1 MDKSSYLALRAEL
14 IAMGYMD
21 KADSHGWKVVAFELA
36 QFALSLFALTQV
48 STLSWVYWALQIWL
62 AMGIFRA
69 FVLVHECGHG
79 ALFATRRYNRIFGR
93 LFGIICLIPADN
105 WRIAH
110 FQHHIWVG
118 VVDKDPTSA
127 GVLEVQKYSKG
138 LRRISLVLWKLR
150 IPLAAI
156 GGVFRG
162 FWMFPMAQARE
173 GNAKNVNI
181 GWMSNII
188 TITPWIACLVLWGWG
203 PLLTTIGPALVIYY
217 VWFECI
223 NLTHH
228 GGLYTL
234 ISDTHP
240 EPVPLYQQAQHCR
253 SARLPEWLSL
263 VTCYHFNLH
272 TEHHLF
278 PTIPWHRAPALRQRL
293 HQANVAGATEVDFLA
308 FMKTIRAGDPFD
320 IFIDSAPSHTCAG
333 DFRH

>member
-1 MDKSSYLALRAEL
+1 MDKTTYQALRAEFK
-14 IAMGYMD
+14 AMGYMD
-21 KADSHGWKVVAFELA
+21 TSDAHGWKVVGLEFA
-36 QFALSLFALTQV
+36 QFTATIIALFHVETFSIG
-48 STLSWVYWALQIWL
+48 YWLLQLWL

-69 FVLVHECGHG
+69 FVLVHEGGHG
-79 ALFATRRYNRIFGR
+79 TLFSSRRYNRFFARI
-93 LFGIICLIPADN
+93 FGIICLIPADN

-138 LRRISLVLWKLR
+138 MRKLSLILWKLR

-156 GGVFRG
+156 GGMFRG
-162 FWMFPMAQARE
+162 FWMFPWVQAKQ
-173 GNAKNVNI
+173 GNAKNAKI
-181 GWMSNII
+181 GWMSNVI
-188 TITPWIACLVLWGWG
+188 TVMPWVIGLLIFGWG
-203 PLLTTIGPALVIYY
+203 PVALMVGPALVIYY

-234 ISDTHP
+234 ISDSHP
-240 EPVPLYQQAQHCR
+240 QPVPLHQQAVHCR
-253 SARLPEWLSL
+253 SANLPEFISL
-263 VTCYHFNLH
+263 ITCYHFNLH

-278 PTIPWHRAPALRQRL
+278 PTIPWHNAPILKQRLRQ
-293 HQANVAGATEVDFLA
+293 VKVDGYTEVDFLE

-320 IFIDSAPSHTCAG
+320 IFIDSAPSH
-333 DFRH
+333 